1 MSPGTLLHRQAHPN
15 FMDGALITSQVFM
28 PFPKDDGKLS
38 VDDGGLISAEDSFRH
53 YTEVLKFESTGVW
66 SVTKQEA
73 DGCGVPAGPDP
84 IPENAAHAR
93 IDFGTTPEKACRK
106 IAKRLKA
113 FAVARGCQYQG
124 S

>member
-1 MSPGTLLHRQAHPN
+1 MSPHTLLHRQAHPN
-15 FMDGALITSQVFM
+15 FMDGTLITSQVFM

-38 VDDGGLISAEDSFRH
+38 VDDGGLASAEASYRH
-53 YTEVLKFESTGVW
+53 YTNVLKFESTGVW

-73 DGCGVPAGPDP
+73 NDCGVAAGPDP
-84 IPENAAHAR
+84 LPGNPAHAM
-93 IDFGTTPEKACRK
+93 IDFASATEKACRK